1 MPRNKRMDSPKYTAG
16 TDGTPV
22 ALTKKAAQMQNHFST
37 DYNRQQ
43 HRTQI
48 I

>member
-22 ALTKKAAQMQNHFST
+22 ALTKRRLRCKIIFPLITIASST
-37 DYNRQQ
+37 G
-43 HRTQI
+43 HR
-48 I
+48 